1 MLKQTEAFY
10 HFKHGKSKNT
20 RLIEPNHNGASLSQ
34 AENGVVDTHGVRGG
48 GRGSFYKTTHVL
60 HAEHHGGVPMSW
72 ARACYVLKRRLQF
85 MNHMNLFAILKPL
98 KNLKALFRKSARTT
112 LQGSRDHA

>member
-1 MLKQTEAFY
+1 MPEYSCRVTLRTANWEVSFENVARIDFTWFSYCQ
-10 HFKHGKSKNT
+10 NT
-20 RLIEPNHNGASLSQ
+20 S
-34 AENGVVDTHGVRGG
+34 
-48 GRGSFYKTTHVL
+48 SFYKTTHVL

-98 KNLKALFRKSARTT
+98 KNLNALFRKSARTT